1 MNFWQALILGI
12 IQGLTEF
19 LPISSTAHMT
29 LTGKLLGT
37 MNKLSPEQWTAFMA
51 VIQLGT
57 VLAVLLYF
65 APDLLIIT
73 REFIIGNINYVK
85 GKDMILSPDARLG
98 WYIAVGSIPIVVVG
112 LLFKK
117 AIEGVFTKNLYVIA
131 VSLIIWATLLF
142 LSELHGRR
150 IRTVEQLTIFD
161 TIFVGIAQTFAL
173 IPGSSRS
180 GTTITAALFLGLTR
194 ESAARFSFLL
204 SIPSVFG
211 AGVYELYKARHDLAG
226 QLNTPII
233 VGTITAAIV
242 GYISIEL
249 LMRYL
254 QTHTTYIF
262 VGYRIT
268 LGLIILTLLL
278 TKMVSST

>member
-1 MNFWQALILGI
+1 MTFWQALILGI

-57 VLAVLLYF
+57 LLAVLLYF
-65 APDLLIIT
+65 APDILIIS
-73 REFIIGNINYVK
+73 REFILGNLHYLR
-85 GKDMILSPDARLG
+85 GRDMVLNPDARLG
-98 WYIAVGSIPIVVVG
+98 WYIIVGSIPIVAGG

-117 AIEGVFTKNLYVIA
+117 VIEGALTKNLYVIA
-131 VSLIIWATLLF
+131 ASLIVWAIFLT
-142 LSELHGRR
+142 LSEIHGRR
-150 IRTVEQLTIFD
+150 IRTVEQLTIID
-161 TIFVGIAQTFAL
+161 AIFVGIAQMFAL

-180 GTTITAALFLGLTR
+180 GTTITAGLLVGLTR

-211 AGVYELYKARHDLAG
+211 AGAYELYKYRHELAG
-226 QLNTPII
+226 QLNLSVI
-233 VGTITAAIV
+233 VATIAAAIV
-242 GYISIEL
+242 GYIAIEL

-254 QTHTTYIF
+254 QTNSTYVF
-262 VGYRIT
+262 VAYRVVLGVVI
-268 LGLIILTLLL
+268 LGLVLGKIINP
-278 TKMVSST
+278 

>member
-37 MNKLSPEQWTAFMA
+37 MNKLTPEQWTAFMA

-65 APDLLIIT
+65 APDLLVIT
-73 REFIIGNINYVK
+73 YEFIVGNIKYLQ
-85 GKDMILSPDARLG
+85 GKDMVLNPQARLG
-98 WYIAVGSIPIVVVG
+98 WYIGIGSIPIVGFG
-112 LLFKK
+112 LLLKK
-117 AIEGVFTKNLYVIA
+117 FIEGEKTKNLYVIA
-131 VSLIIWATLLF
+131 VSAIVWAIF
-142 LSELHGRR
+142 LSLAEIHGRR
-150 IRTVEQLTIFD
+150 IRTVEQLTIVD
-161 TIFVGIAQTFAL
+161 AILVGIAQTFAL
-173 IPGSSRS
+173 VPGSSRS

-194 ESAARFSFLL
+194 EAAARFSFLL

-211 AGVYELYKARHDLAG
+211 AGVYELYKARHDLSG

-262 VGYRIT
+262 VGYRIV
-268 LGLIILTLLL
+268 LGVVILALVL
-278 TKMVSST
+278 TKVVTP

>member
-1 MNFWQALILGI
+1 MTFWQALILGI

-37 MNKLSPEQWTAFMA
+37 MDKLSPEQWTAFMA

-57 VLAVLLYF
+57 LLAVLVYF
-65 APDLLIIT
+65 APDLITIT
-73 REFIIGNINYVK
+73 REFFVGNLYYLK
-85 GKDMILSPDARLG
+85 GRDMILSPDARLG
-98 WYIAVGSIPIVVVG
+98 WYIIIGSIPIVVCG

-117 AIEGVFTKNLYVIA
+117 TIEGVFTKNLYVIA
-131 VSLIIWATLLF
+131 GSLIVWAIF
-142 LSELHGRR
+142 LSLAELHGRR

-161 TIFVGIAQTFAL
+161 TIFIGIAQAFAL

-180 GTTITAALFLGLTR
+180 GTTITAGLFMGLTR

-204 SIPSVFG
+204 SIPSIFG
-211 AGVYELYKARHDLAG
+211 AGVYELYKYRQELVG
-226 QLNTPII
+226 QMNTSVI
-233 VGTITAAIV
+233 VATIAAAVV

-254 QTHTTYIF
+254 QTHTTYVF
-262 VGYRIT
+262 VGYRVA
-268 LGLIILTLLL
+268 LGIIILTLVL
-278 TKMVSST
+278 TKVINA